1 MSKKLKALLENFGVE
16 NIDEVYDALMDD
28 ETDNQEVLDSVLKG
42 AQSYARPFIENE
54 LSTNFSEE
62 RKSHKGKYMK
72 EAVLIAN
79 KTFGG
84 VLTNSEIEKILSAP
98 ENKDKT
104 IDAVFNALKE
114 KAISKADT
122 PADVAEIKNMLELSN
137 KKYSELEDKYNNLDT
152 TLKSQY
158 EKDLND
164 HKLNG
169 VLGSELV
176 RALEGKTSISATKAA
191 KIIEKELKD
200 RAILRLGQD
209 GKINLFDKSNEN
221 SPLKKSDTQVYG
233 FDSLVEDIANDF
245 ELIQKSNGG
254 ERFGGNGGAQKPNDK
269 KEYSGLA
276 AKLEG
281 VTAS

>member
-28 ETDNQEVLDSVLKG
+28 ETDNQEVLDSVLSG
-42 AQSYARPFIENE
+42 AQKYARPFIESE
-54 LSTNFSEE
+54 LSANFSDE

-254 ERFGGNGGAQKPNDK
+254 AKFGANGGAPKDEPK
-269 KEYSGLA
+269 KELTGLA
-276 AKLEG
+276 AKMAAI
-281 VTAS
+281 TD

>member
-28 ETDNQEVLDSVLKG
+28 ETDNQEVLDSVLSG
-42 AQSYARPFIENE
+42 AQKYARPFIESE
-54 LSTNFSEE
+54 LSANFSDE

-72 EAVLIAN
+72 EAVLLAN
-79 KTFGG
+79 KEFGS
-84 VLTNSEIEKILSAP
+84 VLTNSEIEKVMSDPA
-98 ENKDKT
+98 NKDKT
-104 IDAVFNALKE
+104 INAVFKALKD
-114 KAISKADT
+114 KAMSKDGSE
-122 PADVAEIKNMLELSN
+122 PNEIKNMLDLANEKIQAL
-137 KKYSELEDKYNNLDT
+137 ELERDSIEGKY
-152 TLKSQY
+152 KSQY
-158 EKDLND
+158 EADLSQY
-164 HKLNG
+164 KLDG

-209 GKINLFDKSNEN
+209 GKINLFDKANEN

-254 ERFGGNGGAQKPNDK
+254 ERFEGGGHKQETK
-269 KEYSGLA
+269 KELTGLA
-276 AKLEG
+276 AKMAAI
-281 VTAS
+281 TD

>member
-16 NIDEVYDALMDD
+16 NIDEVYNALMDD
-28 ETDNQEVLDSVLKG
+28 ETDNQEVLDSVLSG
-42 AQSYARPFIENE
+42 AQKYARPFIESE
-54 LSTNFSEE
+54 LSANFSEE

-72 EAVLIAN
+72 EAVLLAN
-79 KTFGG
+79 KEFGS
-84 VLTNSEIEKILSAP
+84 VLTNSEIEKVMSDPA
-98 ENKDKT
+98 NKDKT
-104 IDAVFNALKE
+104 INAVFKALKD
-114 KAISKADT
+114 KAMSKDGSE
-122 PADVAEIKNMLELSN
+122 PNEIKNMLDLANEKIQAL
-137 KKYSELEDKYNNLDT
+137 ELERDSIEGKY
-152 TLKSQY
+152 KSQY
-158 EKDLND
+158 EADLSQY
-164 HKLNG
+164 KLDG

-209 GKINLFDKSNEN
+209 GKINLFDKANEN

-254 ERFGGNGGAQKPNDK
+254 ERFEGGGHKQEPK
-269 KEYSGLA
+269 KELTGLA
-276 AKLEG
+276 AKMAAI
-281 VTAS
+281 TD

>member
-16 NIDEVYDALMDD
+16 NIDEVYNALMDD
-28 ETDNQEVLDSVLKG
+28 ETDNQEVLDSVLSG
-42 AQSYARPFIENE
+42 AQKYARPFIESE
-54 LSTNFSEE
+54 LSTSFNEE

-209 GKINLFDKSNEN
+209 GKINLFDKANEN

-254 ERFGGNGGAQKPNDK
+254 ERFEGSGHKQEPK
-269 KEYSGLA
+269 KEYTGLA
-276 AKLEG
+276 AKMAAI
-281 VTAS
+281 TD

>member
-16 NIDEVYDALMDD
+16 NIDEVYNALMDD
-28 ETDNQEVLDSVLKG
+28 ETDNQEVLDSVLSG
-42 AQSYARPFIENE
+42 AQKYARPFIESE
-54 LSTNFSEE
+54 LSANFSEE

-72 EAVLIAN
+72 EAVLLAN
-79 KTFGG
+79 KEFGS
-84 VLTNSEIEKILSAP
+84 VLTNSEIEKVMSDPA
-98 ENKDKT
+98 NKDKT
-104 IDAVFNALKE
+104 INAVFKALKD
-114 KAISKADT
+114 KAMSKEGSE
-122 PADVAEIKNMLELSN
+122 PNEIKNMLDLANEKIQAL
-137 KKYSELEDKYNNLDT
+137 ELERDSIEGKY
-152 TLKSQY
+152 KSQY
-158 EKDLND
+158 EADLSQY
-164 HKLNG
+164 KLDG

-209 GKINLFDKSNEN
+209 GKINLFDKANEN

-254 ERFGGNGGAQKPNDK
+254 ERFEGGGHKQEPK
-269 KEYSGLA
+269 KELTGLA
-276 AKLEG
+276 AKMAAI
-281 VTAS
+281 TD

>member
-28 ETDNQEVLDSVLKG
+28 ETDNQEVLDSVLSG
-42 AQSYARPFIENE
+42 AQKYARPFIESE
-54 LSTNFSEE
+54 LSANFSDE

-221 SPLKKSDTQVYG
+221 SPLNKSDSLVYG
-233 FDSLVEDIANDF
+233 FDSLVEVIANDF
-245 ELIQKSNGG
+245 ELIQKSNEGAK
-254 ERFGGNGGAQKPNDK
+254 FGANGGAPKDEPK
-269 KEYSGLA
+269 KELTGLA
-276 AKLEG
+276 AKMAAI
-281 VTAS
+281 TD

>member
-1 MSKKLKALLENFGVE
+1 MSKKLKALLENLKVE
-16 NIDEVYDALMDD
+16 NVEETYNALMDD
-28 ETDNQEVLDSVLKG
+28 ETDNEEILDSILKG

-54 LSTNFSEE
+54 LSANFSEE

-254 ERFGGNGGAQKPNDK
+254 AKFVNGQNVDSEPK
-269 KEYSGLA
+269 KELTGLA
-276 AKLEG
+276 AKMAAI
-281 VTAS
+281 TD

>member
-28 ETDNQEVLDSVLKG
+28 ETDNQEVLDSVLSG
-42 AQSYARPFIENE
+42 AQKYARPFIESE
-54 LSTNFSEE
+54 LSANFSDE

-245 ELIQKSNGG
+245 ELIQKSNEGAK
-254 ERFGGNGGAQKPNDK
+254 FGANGGAPKDEPK
-269 KEYSGLA
+269 KELTGLA
-276 AKLEG
+276 AKMAAI
-281 VTAS
+281 TD

>member
-28 ETDNQEVLDSVLKG
+28 ETDNQEVLDSVLSG
-42 AQSYARPFIENE
+42 AQKYARPFIESE
-54 LSTNFSEE
+54 LSANFSDE

-233 FDSLVEDIANDF
+233 FDSLVEDIAKDF

-254 ERFGGNGGAQKPNDK
+254 AKFGANGGAPKDEPK
-269 KEYSGLA
+269 KELTGLA
-276 AKLEG
+276 AKMAAI
-281 VTAS
+281 TD

>member
-28 ETDNQEVLDSVLKG
+28 ETDNQEVLDSVLSG
-42 AQSYARPFIENE
+42 AQKYARPFIESE
-54 LSTNFSEE
+54 LSANFSDE

-114 KAISKADT
+114 KSISKADT

-254 ERFGGNGGAQKPNDK
+254 AKFGANGGAPKDEPK
-269 KEYSGLA
+269 KELTGLA
-276 AKLEG
+276 AKMAAI
-281 VTAS
+281 TD

>member
-16 NIDEVYDALMDD
+16 NIDEVYNALMDD
-28 ETDNQEVLDSVLKG
+28 ETDNQEVLDSVLSG
-42 AQSYARPFIENE
+42 AQKYARPFIESE
-54 LSTNFSEE
+54 LSTSFNEE

-254 ERFGGNGGAQKPNDK
+254 AKFVNGQNVDSEPK
-269 KEYSGLA
+269 KELTGLA
-276 AKLEG
+276 AKMAAI
-281 VTAS
+281 TD